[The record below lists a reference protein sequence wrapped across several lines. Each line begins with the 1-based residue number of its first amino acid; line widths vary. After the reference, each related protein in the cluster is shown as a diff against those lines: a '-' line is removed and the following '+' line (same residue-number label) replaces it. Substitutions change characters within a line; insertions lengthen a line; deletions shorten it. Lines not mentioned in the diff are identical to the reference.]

1 MQHYKYNKVTKI
13 LRSKNL
19 DKTCLEEKQ
28 QNLRQNFISD
38 TYYIIGDILF
48 VEIQKAKRSLY

>member
-13 LRSKNL
+13 LRSKNV
-19 DKTCLEEKQ
+19 DETCLEEKQ
-28 QNLRQNFISD
+28 QNLRQNFMGD